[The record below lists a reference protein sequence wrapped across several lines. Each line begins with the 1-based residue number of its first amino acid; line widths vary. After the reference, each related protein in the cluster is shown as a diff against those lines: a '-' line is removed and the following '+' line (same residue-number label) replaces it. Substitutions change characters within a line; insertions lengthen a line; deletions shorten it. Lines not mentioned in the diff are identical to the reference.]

1 MIIIIEKDS
10 TSSCNK
16 KTRLIFEN
24 VTKQSRFKNP
34 ARNSNVFP
42 FLLQSLYVIIIIII
56 RNVFYYLY
64 LLTIILNFF
73 TSFKFIYLLFTIILK

>member
-1 MIIIIEKDS
+1 MMKIIEKDS

-16 KTRLIFEN
+16 KTRLIFDN

-42 FLLQSLYVIIIIII
+42 FLLQSLYLIIISI
-56 RNVFYYLY
+56 NG
-64 LLTIILNFF
+64 NFF
-73 TSFKFIYLLFTIILK
+73 Y

>member
-1 MIIIIEKDS
+1 MITIMIIIIEKDS

-16 KTRLIFEN
+16 NARLIFEN

-42 FLLQSLYVIIIIII
+42 FLLQSLYTIIISIIW
-56 RNVFYYLY
+56 NLFY
-64 LLTIILNFF
+64 
-73 TSFKFIYLLFTIILK
+73 